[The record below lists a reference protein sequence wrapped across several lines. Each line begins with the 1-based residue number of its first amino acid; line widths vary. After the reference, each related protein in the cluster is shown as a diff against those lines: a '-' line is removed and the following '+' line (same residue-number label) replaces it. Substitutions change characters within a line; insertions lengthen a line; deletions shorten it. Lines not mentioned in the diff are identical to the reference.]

1 MIFVI
6 VSLKTGTHSL
16 TSKSVTAGSQS
27 NKSTA
32 LFIWSEFAS
41 EKCHISHKVVD
52 KKLLNQTFQELF
64 GGGSGG
70 EEKHVLQIPL
80 P

>member
-1 MIFVI
+1 MI
-6 VSLKTGTHSL
+6 VSLKTGTHSW
-16 TSKSVTAGSQS
+16 TSKSVSAGSQS

-32 LFIWSEFAS
+32 RFMWSAFAW

-70 EEKHVLQIPL
+70 EEKHVLQSPL